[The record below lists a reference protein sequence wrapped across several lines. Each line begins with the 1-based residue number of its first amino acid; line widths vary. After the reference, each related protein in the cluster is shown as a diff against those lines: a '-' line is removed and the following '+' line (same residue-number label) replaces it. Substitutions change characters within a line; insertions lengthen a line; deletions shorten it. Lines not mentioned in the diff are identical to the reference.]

1 MTKEITEKFF
11 KRFDFFHPEKPMTEA
26 LMCFGFECSDGWQH
40 ILWRLCEQIE
50 IELDKDP
57 ELKKDF
63 EVVQV
68 KEKFGGLRF
77 YTNTGN
83 DAIYE
88 LISEVENLSYTIC
101 EVCGEPATLTENNR
115 WYRTICETCNKKGNK

>member
-26 LMCFGFECSDGWQH
+26 LMCFGFECGDGWQY

-50 IELDKDP
+50 VELAKDY
-57 ELKKDF
+57 ELKQQF

-77 YTNTGN
+77 YTNVGN
-83 DAIYE
+83 DAIYD
-88 LISEVENLSYTIC
+88 LISKAEDESYGTC
-101 EVCGEPATLTENNR
+101 EVCGEPATLIENNR
-115 WYRTICETCNKKGNK
+115 WYKTICEICNKKESK